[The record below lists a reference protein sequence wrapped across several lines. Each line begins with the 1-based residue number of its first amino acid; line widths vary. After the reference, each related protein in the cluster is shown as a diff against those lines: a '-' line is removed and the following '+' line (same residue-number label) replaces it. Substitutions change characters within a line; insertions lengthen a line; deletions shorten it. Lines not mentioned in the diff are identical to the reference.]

1 MDCAS
6 ARNPPGPDPVDP
18 KGPCYRLDLAVS
30 TLDRYLIRQ
39 TLPPFFL
46 ALGIFTFVLAVQPT
60 LDTAKLLLAK
70 GVSLPTVGVLLLT
83 LLPAALSLTI
93 PMAFL
98 TGVLMMLGRVS
109 ADRESVAMLACGV
122 SPLRLL
128 RPILTLGVLV
138 AGLDMAT
145 VMWATPVTN
154 QAYRNITFQLLTQLT
169 SADIKPR
176 VFFTQFP
183 GKVLYIRD
191 IRTDGRWGGILVAD
205 TTEPGRPNVTL
216 AESGNLEIDKEHRL
230 VRMVLDQATRYEPG
244 RTDPRLYTVSR
255 QKDPI
260 AVSVPADSVFGSGEL
275 LPGLKE
281 KTFTQLR
288 ADIARKHA
296 EGTPAHQEIIQL
308 HQMFSFPVA
317 CLVFAVL
324 GLALGLSTRKEG
336 RLAGLTLGLAVVL
349 AYYAIMGLTE
359 AWAKGVARTGGPV
372 DVVAAWARWIPNIV
386 LGIAGWFAV
395 RRHVR
400 PPGGSDWLLRIPAW
414 LARLKPRRTSSTGPP
429 RGTSSTGPTEV
440 VPAVERP
447 VVVLRMAR
455 RGFAVPRLLDRYVS
469 MRYLSVVS
477 LAFLGLLLLYYIG
490 AFIDLSDKLFK
501 EKAGMDVFFNFLVQS
516 TPQFVVFVI
525 PIAVLIAVLG
535 TIGGLTR
542 TNELVVMRACGVSLY
557 RIALPLLAFALAGS
571 AVLFAIDE
579 RVLGE
584 ANKTA
589 AELRDS
595 LRDHPPRPEAITLTT
610 NSWLVGKDGR
620 IYAYSL
626 FGTERPGG
634 AATIHGLS
642 VFETMQGP
650 YRLKSHLY
658 AARAWFDGAS
668 WQAEHG
674 WQERFESGAADRL
687 DIERGPV
694 SLTDVDDFRRS
705 QVDPS
710 TMTFVEYRDYVR
722 RLGAS
727 GFNVAEQEVNLYR
740 KIAFPLVTIVMTLLG
755 VPFGVTIGRKG
766 ALYGIG
772 LAAIIAGGYFLMLT
786 FFVAAGSAALLPPML
801 AAWGANLLFGAA
813 AAYML
818 LTVRT

>member
-1 MDCAS
+1 M
-6 ARNPPGPDPVDP
+6 
-18 KGPCYRLDLAVS
+18 S

-39 TLPPFFL
+39 SLAPFFL

-60 LDTAKLLLAK
+60 LETAKLLLAK

-83 LLPAALSLTI
+83 LLPSALSLTI

-98 TGVLMMLGRVS
+98 TGILMMFGRVS

-122 SPLRLL
+122 SPMRLL
-128 RPILTLGVLV
+128 RPILLLGVVV
-138 AGLDMAT
+138 AGIDMAT
-145 VMWATPVTN
+145 LMWVTPASN

-191 IRTDGRWGGILVAD
+191 IRRDGRWGGILMAD
-205 TTEPGRPNVTL
+205 TTTEPGRPNVTL
-216 AESGNLEIDKEHRL
+216 AESGSLEVDKEHRL
-230 VRMVLDQATRYEPG
+230 VRLVLDEATRYEPG
-244 RTDPRLYTVSR
+244 RTDPRVYTVSR

-260 AVSVPADSVFGSGEL
+260 SVAIPAESVFGSGQL
-275 LPGLKE
+275 MPGLKE
-281 KTFTQLR
+281 KTITQLR
-288 ADIARKHA
+288 EDIARHHLD
-296 EGTPAHQEIIQL
+296 GVPAHQEIMQI

-324 GLALGLSTRKEG
+324 GLSLGLSTRKEG
-336 RLAGLTLGLAVVL
+336 RLAGLTLGLGVVL

-359 AWAKGVARTGGPV
+359 AWAKGVARTGGHV
-372 DVVAAWARWIPNIV
+372 DLVASWARWIPNIV
-386 LGIAGWFAV
+386 LGLAGLYAL
-395 RRHVR
+395 RRHAR
-400 PPGGSDWLLRIPAW
+400 PHGGSDWHLRLPAW
-414 LARLKPRRTSSTGPP
+414 VARFTSRKP
-429 RGTSSTGPTEV
+429 
-440 VPAVERP
+440 VPGAAATQNGERP
-447 VVVLRMAR
+447 VVVLRVPR
-455 RGFAVPRLLDRYVS
+455 VGLPLPRLLDRYVS
-469 MRYLSVVS
+469 MRFLAVVS
-477 LAFLGLLLLYYIG
+477 LAFLGLLTLYYIG

-501 EKAGMDVFFNFLVQS
+501 DKAGMDVFVNFLINS
-516 TPQFVVFVI
+516 TPQFITFVI

-557 RIALPLLAFALAGS
+557 RIALPLLAFALVGS
-571 AVLFAIDE
+571 ALLFTIDE

-595 LRDHPPRPEAITLTT
+595 LRDHQPRPEAITLTT
-610 NSWLVGKDGR
+610 NSWLVGKDER
-620 IYAYSL
+620 IYAYSA
-626 FGTERPGG
+626 FGTDARPGG
-634 AATIHGLS
+634 APTIQGLS
-642 VFETMQGP
+642 VFETMPGP
-650 YRLKSHLY
+650 YRLRSHFH
-658 AARAWFDGAS
+658 AARAWFDGKG
-668 WQAEHG
+668 WEAEHG
-674 WQERFESGAADRL
+674 WQERFDSGEASRTDF
-687 DIERGPV
+687 EREAV
-694 SLTDVDDFRRS
+694 ALTDVDDFRRS

-710 TMTFVEYRDYVR
+710 TMTFIEYRDYVR

-740 KIAFPLVTIVMTLLG
+740 KIAFPLVTVVMTLLG

-772 LAAIIAGGYFLMLT
+772 LAAIIAGGYFLVMT

-801 AAWGANLLFGAA
+801 AAWGANILFGAA
-813 AAYML
+813 AVYML